1 MTPQRLLLLTSVG
14 LAGLFL
20 SSVAQAQNGV
30 ALTGKVTSEQEPT
43 MEGVLV
49 SAKLDGSNVTTTV
62 VTNAQG
68 VYSFPADKLAP
79 GHYAIAIRAIGYK
92 LDAPKAID
100 VSANAATTADIK
112 LNKTNALAN
121 QMSNGEWL
129 QSLPGDDKIKAA
141 LTNCVGCHTVQRIVQ
156 STHDA
161 AEFMQ
166 LFKRMGTYSPGST
179 PTHPQPLLPGG
190 NNSDRA
196 PIPKSIQE
204 KTADYLAS
212 INLSNAETL
221 DFPLKP
227 LPRLK
232 GRSTHVI
239 ITEYDL
245 PRKDAQPHDV
255 VMDPDGMVWYS
266 DFSHEM
272 LGELDPKTGKVTDY
286 ELPTLRPEEPKG
298 SLDLELDPQGN
309 LWLAG
314 MYQAGIYKFD
324 RKTKQVTAYPFP
336 KEWLNPTTQASMVS
350 PQHSDV
356 DGKVWTNNQD
366 THLHYRLDLATGKF
380 EDLGQAADKNGTHIN
395 AYGMPTDLQN
405 NVYLLN
411 FGGTTIGRRD
421 AKTNEVTIWKTPL
434 PFSRPRRGRVDA
446 DNILW
451 FAEYGANGIGR
462 FDPKTKE
469 IKEWQLP
476 TPWDEPYDVVKAKDG
491 EIWTGSMLTDRVAR
505 LDPKTDSI
513 TEYQLPRS
521 TNIRRVFVDDRGPR
535 PVLWV
540 GSNHGGSI
548 VKVEPLD

>member
-1 MTPQRLLLLTSVG
+1 
-14 LAGLFL
+14 
-20 SSVAQAQNGV
+20 
-30 ALTGKVTSEQEPT
+30 
-43 MEGVLV
+43 
-49 SAKLDGSNVTTTV
+49 
-62 VTNAQG
+62 
-68 VYSFPADKLAP
+68 
-79 GHYAIAIRAIGYK
+79 
-92 LDAPKAID
+92 
-100 VSANAATTADIK
+100 
-112 LNKTNALAN
+112 
-121 QMSNGEWL
+121 
-129 QSLPGDDKIKAA
+129 
-141 LTNCVGCHTVQRIVQ
+141 
-156 STHDA
+156 
-161 AEFMQ
+161 
-166 LFKRMGTYSPGST
+166 
-179 PTHPQPLLPGG
+179 
-190 NNSDRA
+190 
-196 PIPKSIQE
+196 
-204 KTADYLAS
+204 
-212 INLSNAETL
+212 
-221 DFPLKP
+221 
-227 LPRLK
+227 
-232 GRSTHVI
+232 
-239 ITEYDL
+239 
-245 PRKDAQPHDV
+245 
-255 VMDPDGMVWYS
+255 MVWYS

-324 RKTKQVTAYPFP
+324 RKTKQATAYPFP

-380 EDLGQAADKNGTHIN
+380 EDLGQAVDKNGTHIN

-451 FAEYGANGIGR
+451 FAEYGANGIAR

-505 LDPKTDSI
+505 LDPKTDAI